1 MGRHATTLSS
11 STGTVAR
18 ARLRGAAPQVY
29 PGQTQ
34 PVQPSF
40 PLWFWFLLL
49 AIATVLFIVSAL

>member
-29 PGQTQ
+29 PGQAQ
-34 PVQPSF
+34 PHQPSF

-49 AIATVLFIVSAL
+49 TIAIVLFVAASL